1 MPNNSFAIGFILG
14 CLTCGAAGATMKMF
28 EKKQNYSK
36 IEEEKKEE
44 PENKTEKV
52 EEEEEEEEEDQKSF
66 FARMKELVKRHR
78 GNPFV
83 SSLIFLDDL
92 PKMILCVRTD
102 LGMQKGLPFFPD
114 LIR

>member
-14 CLTCGAAGATMKMF
+14 CLTCGAASATMKMF
-28 EKKQNYSK
+28 EKKHNYSK
-36 IEEEKKEE
+36 IEEEKKGK
-44 PENKTEKV
+44 PENKT
-52 EEEEEEEEEDQKSF
+52 EEEEEEEEDQKSF

-83 SSLIFLDDL
+83 SSLISLDDL